1 MTRARTL
8 LLVVCLA
15 VPPWPSIARAQPAVP
30 EPAAPVRSAAADYFT
45 DVLLIDQHGQPMR
58 LYTDLIKGR
67 TVIVMGFF
75 TSCTSVCP
83 VMGKTLVKIQDWLGD
98 RLGRDA
104 YILALTVDPATD
116 TVDRLR
122 AYAGQLGAR
131 PGWFFLGGTPA
142 NVGFALKKL
151 GQRTET
157 PEGHTNI
164 LIVGNETTGLWKKAF
179 GLADSEA
186 LIAVVDS
193 VLNDT
198 GDTHR

>member
-1 MTRARTL
+1 M
-8 LLVVCLA
+8 
-15 VPPWPSIARAQPAVP
+15 
-30 EPAAPVRSAAADYFT
+30 
-45 DVLLIDQHGQPMR
+45 
-58 LYTDLIKGR
+58 
-67 TVIVMGFF
+67 
-75 TSCTSVCP
+75 
-83 VMGKTLVKIQDWLGD
+83 VKIQDWLGD

-142 NVGFALKKL
+142 NVLFALKKL